1 MRLYE
6 FINEQPKRLGALD
19 YLKVFLNLIKTGGQ
33 RIIDKFVQM
42 IKGTQAQENINEQ
55 TITMSNI
62 SDIAGNFA
70 KKNPLKFMQ
79 VVKQIV
85 DQERQT
91 IIDAIN
97 GVSAKFNQEIG
108 AFFNK
113 LADIE
118 SLSKFS
124 SQDIKNAIEWFSGGP
139 LQESDFNQ
147 TKNTTTN
154 IINLLSAKNKKYTQ
168 ILMDENI
175 ISDVAKS
182 KVFGDARGE
191 GFLAIAF
198 GGKISGGTKGAKGD
212 VTLFNKEYEVK
223 ANGRKTSG
231 DKSPIVFAGRGEL
244 DDNMRSAGTFMMKK
258 FKEFGQSVSLDKK
271 GRMATTSRAE
281 SLNSFG
287 VPRFVEM
294 INSLD
299 KATAVD
305 FLNNIVS
312 ITFGGQTADSKALV
326 KQSVAKGYDA
336 KLFRKAFIVE
346 NARFYLA
353 AKDFDGLVF
362 FNFHELSKDNVPM
375 RTFSKETFVDSV
387 KKGDIFA
394 MRTESINS
402 MISGDVQSALPGIA
416 FK

>member
-1 MRLYE
+1 M
-6 FINEQPKRLGALD
+6 
-19 YLKVFLNLIKTGGQ
+19 
-33 RIIDKFVQM
+33 
-42 IKGTQAQENINEQ
+42 
-55 TITMSNI
+55 
-62 SDIAGNFA
+62 
-70 KKNPLKFMQ
+70 
-79 VVKQIV
+79 
-85 DQERQT
+85 ER
-91 IIDAIN
+91 
-97 GVSAKFNQEIG
+97 
-108 AFFNK
+108 
-113 LADIE
+113 
-118 SLSKFS
+118 
-124 SQDIKNAIEWFSGGP
+124 
-139 LQESDFNQ
+139 
-147 TKNTTTN
+147 
-154 IINLLSAKNKKYTQ
+154 
-168 ILMDENI
+168 
-175 ISDVAKS
+175 
-182 KVFGDARGE
+182 
-191 GFLAIAF
+191 
-198 GGKISGGTKGAKGD
+198 
-212 VTLFNKEYEVK
+212 
-223 ANGRKTSG
+223 
-231 DKSPIVFAGRGEL
+231 
-244 DDNMRSAGTFMMKK
+244 
-258 FKEFGQSVSLDKK
+258 
-271 GRMATTSRAE
+271 SRAE

-346 NARFYLA
+346 NARFYLDT
-353 AKDFDGLVF
+353 KDFDGLVF